1 MDRRPQ
7 SSGFGPRHDPSSR
20 VQKPESAADKVA
32 ALKARV
38 AAAIGGSK
46 AAKGGL
52 NVGIHP
58 MLQDLGDAKPSGNT
72 SADSIV
78 NVRSAPGANKS
89 SFKKKPSGAD
99 GRGNPYLENS
109 AVGPTGKAR
118 ASRPLVFNQK
128 GVYIQ
133 QANALR
139 RQAALEVMKK
149 RIADQTRRAGID
161 EDLDAEKAFAVE
173 PPPDVEWWDEGIC
186 GKNYDTLDDVATLKI
201 DTPDSIIT
209 ELVQHPVLIEPPQ
222 DALAPAP
229 KPMYLTPK
237 EQKKLRRQRRM
248 AEMKEHQ
255 AKQRLGLEPAPAP
268 KVKKSNLMRVLGE
281 EAVKDP
287 TAVEARVNREIE
299 ERYHKHLDANEER
312 KLTKEQRHDKL
323 AANQEKDAAK
333 GIHLLVFKIGNLANG
348 QHRYKISINAEQLAL
363 TGVCIVHPKF
373 SLLVVEGGEY
383 SINKYKK
390 LILNRI
396 DWTENVPS
404 RPRDGNQ
411 GTVRQWLDASDENGN
426 LRDLSHNYA
435 QLLFEGETKARAFRK
450 WSSKV
455 CETDSEAREA
465 LARAKV
471 DNFWIM
477 AKNAP

>member
-1 MDRRPQ
+1 MDRRHQ
-7 SSGFGPRHDPSSR
+7 SSGLGPRHDTSSR

-58 MLQDLGDAKPSGNT
+58 MLQDLGDAKPTGNT
-72 SADSIV
+72 ADSGASL
-78 NVRSAPGANKS
+78 RSASGAVK
-89 SFKKKPSGAD
+89 SFKAKPSMTEN
-99 GRGNPYLENS
+99 RNNPYLET
-109 AVGPTGKAR
+109 AATGPTGKAR

-133 QANALR
+133 QANAFR
-139 RQAALEVMKK
+139 GQAALEAMKK
-149 RIADQTRRAGID
+149 RIAGQTRRAGLD
-161 EDLDAEKAFAVE
+161 EDLDAEKAFTVE

-186 GKNYDTLDDVATLKI
+186 GDNYDAIDDPTTLKI
-201 DTPDSIIT
+201 ETPDSIVT
-209 ELVQHPVLIEPPQ
+209 ELIQHPVLIEPPQ

-287 TAVEARVNREIE
+287 TAVETRVNKEIE
-299 ERYHKHLDANEER
+299 ERYDKHIEDNEER
-312 KLTKEQRHDKL
+312 RLTKEQRHEKL

-333 GIHLLVFKIGNLANG
+333 AIHILAFKIGSLANG
-348 QHRYKISINAEQLAL
+348 QHRYKIGVNAEQLAL
-363 TGVCIVHPKF
+363 TGVCVVHPKF
-373 SLLVVEGGEY
+373 NLLVVEGGEY
-383 SINKYKK
+383 SVNKYKK
-390 LILNRI
+390 
-396 DWTENVPS
+396 
-404 RPRDGNQ
+404 
-411 GTVRQWLDASDENGN
+411 VRNASVLEYY
-426 LRDLSHNYA
+426 LLS
-435 QLLFEGETKARAFRK
+435 
-450 WSSKV
+450 
-455 CETDSEAREA
+455 
-465 LARAKV
+465 
-471 DNFWIM
+471 
-477 AKNAP
+477 